1 MSVTSQQAKQLLT
14 SQLAAWESAR
24 NNYKALESVR
34 VKEVSLGN
42 CTVKVQFNPA
52 RIVSSAAKVDTKS
65 LKERKCFL
73 CAANRPEVQEGL
85 PAGGYTWLINPFPIF
100 PEHFTIPV
108 NEHLPQLIEKRFG
121 DMLGLAQAAD
131 NYVLFYNGPKCGASA
146 PDHAHFQ
153 AGNKGFLPL
162 EQALKHCRL
171 IPVRS
176 EGTARLSQVEDYVC
190 PFFLIEAEKA
200 EDAEKLFGRLYH
212 ALEQKD
218 GETEPMMNLLAWYEN
233 GKWIACIFP
242 RAQHRPSCYFAEGDE
257 NILLS
262 PASVDMGGVFITPL
276 EKDFEKIGAEHLEKI
291 LSEVCLSREKMYE
304 IIEKL
309 K

>member
-1 MSVTSQQAKQLLT
+1 MSVTSEQAKQLL
-14 SQLAAWESAR
+14 SGQLAVWESAR

-34 VKEVSLGN
+34 VKEITLGD

-73 CAANRPEVQEGL
+73 CADNRPDVQEGL
-85 PAGGYTWLINPFPIF
+85 PAGDYTWLINPFPIF

-108 NEHLPQLIEKRFG
+108 NEHVPQLIEKRFG
-121 DMLGLAQAAD
+121 DMLRLAQAAHD
-131 NYVLFYNGPKCGASA
+131 YVLFYNGPKCGASA

-162 EQALKHCRL
+162 EQAIKRCRY
-171 IPVRS
+171 IPIRS
-176 EGTARLSQVEDYVC
+176 EASARLSQVEDYIC

-200 EDAEKLFGRLYH
+200 DDAEKLFGSLYH
-212 ALEQKD
+212 ALDRKED
-218 GETEPMMNLLAWYEN
+218 ETEPMINLLTWYEE
-233 GKWIACIFP
+233 GKWLACIFP

-276 EKDFEKIGAEHLEKI
+276 EKDFEKIEAVHLEKI
-291 LSEVCLSREKMYE
+291 LSEVCLGREKMYQ